1 MDNKAKK
8 FAPSTIFVLGS
19 LIFLVFVG
27 YYFCYWVPGQKANLT
42 NRYLRVL
49 AMMSDQFEKR
59 GEYFP
64 KEIEITTENQDPVE
78 GNSDDRKDPVI
89 EGTKEYLQEN
99 LKAYFPITVPD
110 SNSIETQ
117 ETLKFYNSAQD
128 AFIFPVKV
136 TPVTLGVRSKSRTV
150 NIPVKAVDFIRELS
164 CGEEFDDIIILDD
177 KGSVICMRSRYMNK
191 GIENNIRTLNIK
203 ELLNDRDTQAGSNK
217 STEETKTEN
226 DQGYTRLLDIKIAG
240 SDYKFFLQP
249 IPLRFL
255 QSEFKTSNAKQW
267 QIAGVLSTDTFSRR
281 CREIPV
287 NYLLL
292 FIFLLSLAFIAYPLV
307 KMLLIGRW
315 ERFRVRDVCFLVLS
329 LAVGVP
335 IIIFSILNVSHYQA
349 AQVDLENDFKQLANT
364 IDERFTNEIQSA
376 YDQLSVLEIKKSYLL
391 TPGMVNKN
399 NSTQNLLDALLSE
412 DKSITYPYFDM
423 VFILDNYGNQ
433 LFKGVADGSSISFKY
448 NMATQDYFRRIL
460 KKDYWYTSKDQPMVL
475 DPVYSMSTVRYEL
488 NLAIPSSDPEYAAAV
503 MSFRPLSV
511 LNPLLPGDYGF
522 AIIDRDGKVIFHK
535 DRRLNSN
542 ENFYSECSDFKKI
555 KAAIFSKTQGFITPS
570 LYQGIKR
577 DIFIKP
583 MKNIPWAIVV
593 FRDRGVN
600 DSRNLGKLSQ
610 AIRSYTFYLMPL
622 IVLLLCCLVAIIVY
636 KRTSKIQRRP
646 LAYKAGWIWP
656 NKGLRF
662 KYTCLAVFNLFC
674 FALMVIS
681 LVTTETPYRP
691 FLYIPLVNL
700 LLAYLVIRNASLET
714 GMKDKKNEAEK
725 PPSLLLKIFKHFIVP
740 IVSLAAVMIPLLT
753 SRYIGLPVLVKIL
766 IAFSFIAA
774 YFILAFIP
782 GEVKKIKNHLFYR
795 NSHALL
801 VYSFAL
807 LFFAHPP
814 FMFDKISQAKD
825 RIVDVKYY
833 QLKLANDYSN
843 WIKNIKRDYES
854 QEQAITFNLNS
865 AASGVLAKISGI
877 YSIESYETII
887 VTNFILKHVKTSSI
901 YSKYSFDKIGSS
913 FSQPLL
919 SKSLIIF
926 DILKKFIPFDNSY
939 SEAVRYL
946 YMNLSDSRQLNWGY
960 FKTKNGSKKEDK
972 HVIFLKYSEKPNLD
986 YDEEKKKVEPVYI
999 ISRLQ
1004 ESANRLA
1011 KAMLWQGIL
1020 IIAMFIFLLFYIIHF
1035 SWTAIFLGSLGIS
1048 PEETAYLNNTVDEI
1062 KKLKGRFF
1070 IFGNPPESIN
1080 DLEKNE
1086 DWLVINCWKCEE
1098 LKSICEKFPAEKKF
1112 IIIIYFDYMR
1122 HDAQTNRNK
1131 LSLLEQTVF
1140 GCNATIIVYSQFEPL
1155 ENFDL
1160 SEIPTENGD
1169 DKQKKA
1175 NGDKHPTILEHWKR
1189 VLRQFDFK
1197 YAISGEIP
1205 DEITQG
1211 PQIPKGLS
1219 KSSAA
1224 FIDSECSAL
1233 EYLKA
1238 LKTHIFSEIE
1248 TMIDKNIG
1256 DHVIRDIISE
1266 HAKPQYDL
1274 IWGTSTKEEKLVLI
1288 QLARY
1293 GLLNF
1298 KNREIIR
1305 QLLKRKLIE
1314 LSPLRLANITFKDYV
1329 ESADDMESILKWGA
1343 TKVDS
1348 KWANVRKP
1356 LLFLLTGIIAFLV
1369 ISQPNALNSWLA
1381 VIPAITGIIPLL
1393 LRLFDQLLG
1402 NGIKPE

>member
-8 FAPSTIFVLGS
+8 FVPSTIFVLGS

-27 YYFCYWVPGQKANLT
+27 YYFCYWVPGQKANLA

-64 KEIEITTENQDPVE
+64 KEIEITTENQNPVE

-110 SNSIETQ
+110 SNSFETQ

-177 KGSVICMRSRYMNK
+177 QGSVICMRSRYMNR
-191 GIENNIRTLNIK
+191 GIENNIRALNIK

-217 STEETKTEN
+217 STEEIKTEN
-226 DQGYTRLLDIKIAG
+226 DQSYTRLLDIKIAG

-292 FIFLLSLAFIAYPLV
+292 FIFLLLLAFIAYPMV
-307 KMLLIGRW
+307 KILLISQW
-315 ERFRVRDVCFLVLS
+315 ERIRIRDVCFLVLS

-335 IIIFSILNVSHYQA
+335 IIIFSILNVAHYQA
-349 AQVDLENDFKQLANT
+349 AQVDLENDFKQLANN

-376 YDQLSVLEIKKSYLL
+376 YDQLSFLEIEKSYLL
-391 TPGMVNKN
+391 KSGMVNEK
-399 NSTQNLLDALLSE
+399 NSTQNLLDSLL
-412 DKSITYPYFDM
+412 KKYGGITYPYFDM

-433 LFKGVADGSSISFKY
+433 LFKGVADGSSISFK
-448 NMATQDYFRRIL
+448 NVANRDYYKRVIN
-460 KKDYWYTSKDQPMVL
+460 KDYCYTSKDQPMVL
-475 DPVYSMSTVRYEL
+475 DPVYSMSTARYEL
-488 NLAIPSSDPEYAAAV
+488 NLAIPSTDSKYAAAV

-511 LNPLLPGDYGF
+511 LNALLPGDYGF
-522 AIIDRDGKVIFHK
+522 AIIDRDGKVFFHK
-535 DRRLNSN
+535 DRRLNLN
-542 ENFYSECSDFKKI
+542 ENFYSECNAVTRI
-555 KAAIFSKTQGFITPS
+555 KAAIFSKTQNFISST
-570 LYQGIKR
+570 LYQGKKR

-600 DSRNLGKLSQ
+600 DSRNLGKLSLG
-610 AIRSYTFYLMPL
+610 ILRYIVYLIPL
-622 IVLLLCCLVAIIVY
+622 TALLLCYLVAIIVY

-662 KYTCLAVFNLFC
+662 KYTCLATFNLFC

-700 LLAYLVIRNASLET
+700 FLTYLVIRNASLET
-714 GMKDKKNEAEK
+714 GMKDKINEAEK

-740 IVSLAAVMIPLLT
+740 IVSLAVVMVPLFNN
-753 SRYIGLPVLVKIL
+753 RYIGLPILVKLL
-766 IAFSFIAA
+766 ITFLFIAA
-774 YFILAFIP
+774 YFILALIP

-814 FMFDKISQAKD
+814 LMFDKISQAND
-825 RIVDVKYY
+825 RLVDVKYY
-833 QLKLANDYSN
+833 QLKLANDYSH

-854 QEQAITFNLNS
+854 QEKAITGNLS
-865 AASGVLAKISGI
+865 STASGVLAKIRGI
-877 YSIESYETII
+877 YSIESYETNI
-887 VTNFILKHVKTSSI
+887 VTDFIWESFKKFYIFSI
-901 YSKYSFDKIGSS
+901 YQFDKID
-913 FSQPLL
+913 FNL
-919 SKSLIIF
+919 SKPLSMNLSIPEII
-926 DILKKFIPFDNSY
+926 KKIIPFDNSY
-939 SEAVRYL
+939 WEAVRNL
-946 YMNLSDSRQLNWGY
+946 YMNLSDSRQLKWGY
-960 FKTKNGSKKEDK
+960 FNTKNGSKKEDK
-972 HVIFLKYSEKPNLD
+972 HVIFLKYLEKSNLE
-986 YDEEKKKVEPVYI
+986 YEEEKKKVEPVYI

-1011 KAMLWQGIL
+1011 KTMLWQGIL
-1020 IIAMFIFLLFYIIHF
+1020 IIAMFILLLFYIIHF
-1035 SWTAIFLGSLGIS
+1035 NWKAIFLGSLGIS
-1048 PEETAYLNNTVDEI
+1048 PEETAYLNNTLDEI

-1080 DLEKNE
+1080 ELEKNK
-1086 DWLVINCWKCEE
+1086 DWLVISCWKCAEV
-1098 LKSICEKFPAEKKF
+1098 KPICEKFPAEKKF
-1112 IIIIYFDYMR
+1112 IIITHLDYMR

-1131 LSLLEQTVF
+1131 LSLLEQAVF

-1197 YAISGEIP
+1197 YAINGEIS
-1205 DEITQG
+1205 DEITPG
-1211 PQIPKGLS
+1211 PQVPICLS

-1233 EYLKA
+1233 EYLKP

-1274 IWGTSTKEEKLVLI
+1274 IWSTSTKEEKLVLI
-1288 QLARY
+1288 QLARE

-1314 LSPLRLANITFKDYV
+1314 LSPLHLANITFKDYV
-1329 ESADDMESILKWGA
+1329 ESADDMESILRWGA